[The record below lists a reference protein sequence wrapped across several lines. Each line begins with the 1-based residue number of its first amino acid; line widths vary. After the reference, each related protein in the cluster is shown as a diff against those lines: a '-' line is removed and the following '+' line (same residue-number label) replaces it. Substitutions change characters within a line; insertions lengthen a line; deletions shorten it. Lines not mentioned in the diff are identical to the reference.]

1 MTKETINILIQSK
14 GRMASDVEKVFK
26 KNNIKNTKVIF
37 NSNINREL
45 SYYTGMTFNIKVN
58 FNNKK
63 EVFLSGGRF
72 DNLIKDLG
80 NKKDLN
86 AVGAAINRTII

>member
-1 MTKETINILIQSK
+1 
-14 GRMASDVEKVFK
+14 
-26 KNNIKNTKVIF
+26 
-37 NSNINREL
+37 
-45 SYYTGMTFNIKVN
+45 MTFNIEVKTN
-58 FNNKK
+58 GKK

-86 AVGAAINRTII
+86 AVGAAINRSIL

>member
-1 MTKETINILIQSK
+1 MNIFISSDYFPIN
-14 GRMASDVEKVFK
+14 
-26 KNNIKNTKVIF
+26 KNNIKNIKVVF
-37 NSNINREL
+37 NTNINRSV

-63 EVFLSGGRF
+63 EIFLSGGRF

-80 NKKDLN
+80 NKKNQN
-86 AVGAAINRTII
+86 AVGAAINRSIL

>member
-1 MTKETINILIQSK
+1 MAIRKRKGLITPNRYKYDGDKQ
-14 GRMASDVEKVFK
+14 
-26 KNNIKNTKVIF
+26 IKPTLYVKTN
-37 NSNINREL
+37 
-45 SYYTGMTFNIKVN
+45 G
-58 FNNKK
+58 KK

-86 AVGAAINRTII
+86 AVGAAINRSIL

>member
-1 MTKETINILIQSK
+1 MVIFISSNYFPINK
-14 GRMASDVEKVFK
+14 DNN
-26 KNNIKNTKVIF
+26 KNIKVIF
-37 NSNINREL
+37 NTNINRTV
-45 SYYTGMTFNIKVN
+45 SYYTGMTFNIEVKIN
-58 FNNKK
+58 GKK

-86 AVGAAINRTII
+86 AVGAAINRSIL